1 MGRSLNALCG
11 SLLVLACLAPAAAAQ
26 KGKEQK
32 EPPRP
37 HVPIGV
43 DTNESQVYYNLGLDN
58 LERDPQKAADA
69 FYWSA
74 RLNPTSAEAYY
85 ARRIALLLTDDRRL
99 DRYLRG
105 DRGVIQSAE
114 MRRIDSL
121 YLYALSINP
130 FFPRSLD
137 IRLIKQWDRSY
148 ALDYERRN
156 HVAAIEVEYYLDQIR
171 RNGPAEDRAW
181 RAYSDGR
188 YQEALSLY
196 ATAIKS
202 ARRKAGLRI
211 ERGRLF
217 FQINEP
223 DSALSELTLAL
234 EELRKTDKKDLVFL
248 YDSKAL
254 TEHSIGLAQVRL
266 GNVAAAKEAFGRA
279 LQEDLSYF
287 PAHMQ
292 LSYVALEDKDTTT
305 ALNEM
310 DLAVQIRD
318 DDVNLHFV
326 YGFVLAAAQKHT
338 DAETHL
344 RKAVA
349 LNTVYA
355 APHYSLAQVLEKQG
369 KGAEAVAEYKV
380 FLGLAS
386 KNDLRRKDTEERIKV
401 LASATP

>member
-1 MGRSLNALCG
+1 MGRHLNALCG

-26 KGKEQK
+26 KGKEEK

-37 HVPIGV
+37 RFPIGV
-43 DTNESQVYYNLGLDN
+43 DTNESQVYYDFGLEK
-58 LERDPQKAADA
+58 LENDPQKAADA
-69 FYWSA
+69 FYWAA
-74 RLNPTSAEAYY
+74 RLNPTRAEAYY
-85 ARRIALLLTDDRRL
+85 ARRTALMLTDDRRL
-99 DRYLRG
+99 GRYYEG
-105 DRGVIQSAE
+105 DRGTIQSAE

-121 YLYALSINP
+121 YLYALTINP
-130 FFPRSLD
+130 FFSRSLD
-137 IRLIKQWDRSY
+137 IRLLQRLDRAY
-148 ALDYERRN
+148 ALEVERRYN
-156 HVAAIEVEYYLDQIR
+156 VSSSEVQYYLDQMR
-171 RNGPAEDRAW
+171 RSGPVADRAW

-196 ATAIKS
+196 AAAIKS

-234 EELRKTDKKDLVFL
+234 EELRKTDKKDIVFL

-254 TEHSIGLAQVRL
+254 TEHSIGLAQVRI
-266 GNVAAAKEAFGRA
+266 GNVAGAKEAFGRA

-292 LSYVALEDKDTTT
+292 LSYLALEAKDTAT

-326 YGFVLAAAQKHT
+326 YGFVLAASQKHT

-349 LNTVYA
+349 LNSVYA
-355 APHYSLAQVLEKQG
+355 APHFSLAQVLDKQG
-369 KGAEAVAEYKV
+369 KGADAVTEYKV

-386 KNDLRRKDTEERIKV
+386 KNDLRRKETEERIKA

>member
-11 SLLVLACLAPAAAAQ
+11 LLLVLAWFAPTAAAQ
-26 KGKEQK
+26 KGKEAK
-32 EPPRP
+32 EPARP

-43 DTNESQVYYNLGLDN
+43 DTNESQVYYDIGLESLD
-58 LERDPQKAADA
+58 RDPQKAADA
-69 FYWSA
+69 FYWSS
-74 RLNPTSAEAYY
+74 RLNPTRAEAYY
-85 ARRIALLLTDDRRL
+85 ARRIALMLTDDRRL
-99 DRYLRG
+99 ERYLRG

-114 MRRIDSL
+114 MKRIDSL
-121 YLYALSINP
+121 YYYALTINP
-130 FFPRSLD
+130 FFSRSLD
-137 IRLIKQWDRSY
+137 IRLIQRLDRAY
-148 ALDYERRN
+148 ALDIERRYN
-156 HVAAIEVEYYLDQIR
+156 VSASEVEYYLDQAR
-171 RNGPAEDRAW
+171 RSAPADDRAW

-217 FQINEP
+217 FQINEA

-234 EELRKTDKKDLVFL
+234 EDLRKIDKKDLVFL

-254 TEHSIGLAQVRL
+254 MEHSIGLAQVRL
-266 GNVAAAKEAFGRA
+266 GNGAAAKEAFGRA

-292 LSYVALEDKDTTT
+292 LSYLALDAKDTTT

-318 DDVNLHFV
+318 DDVTLHFV
-326 YGFVLAAAQKHT
+326 YGFALAAAQKH
-338 DAETHL
+338 AEAEAHL
-344 RKAVA
+344 RKAVT
-349 LNTVYA
+349 LNAVYA

-369 KGAEAVAEYKV
+369 KGADAVTEYKV

-386 KNDLRRKDTEERIKV
+386 KNDLRRKDTEERIRV